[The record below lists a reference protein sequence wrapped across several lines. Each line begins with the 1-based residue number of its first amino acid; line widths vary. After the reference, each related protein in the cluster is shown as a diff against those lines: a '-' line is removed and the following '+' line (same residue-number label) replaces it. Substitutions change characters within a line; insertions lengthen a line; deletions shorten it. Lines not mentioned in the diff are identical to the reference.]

1 MKEKATRPS
10 LKAPSSLV
18 APAINSDDPL
28 VQFANKETSP
38 IKVISNSPSLP
49 KNSIPEDIP
58 TRFEGNVNV
67 GDLFDMQ
74 IKGIDHD
81 LQKYDFIDH
90 DGIIEESF
98 PTRESTLM
106 ALVEVDQEPTV
117 TLSISAQ
124 KTPPPLFPLIS

>member
-1 MKEKATRPS
+1 
-10 LKAPSSLV
+10 
-18 APAINSDDPL
+18 
-28 VQFANKETSP
+28 
-38 IKVISNSPSLP
+38 
-49 KNSIPEDIP
+49 
-58 TRFEGNVNV
+58 
-67 GDLFDMQ
+67 MQ

-90 DGIIEESF
+90 DGITEESF

-124 KTPPPLFPLIS
+124 KTPPLIPSNLLTPISALLDISNHRKLKT